1 MDRHAS
7 TIKRHR
13 QSLKRHARNRALT
26 ARLRS
31 SIKQVESA
39 AAKGPAEAA
48 LKEAI
53 ILLDKRAGTGILH
66 RNKAARL
73 KSRLSHLVATRFAS

>member
-13 QSLKRHARNRALT
+13 QSLRRNARNRAIR

-31 SIKQVESA
+31 SIKTVRLAE
-39 AAKGPAEAA
+39 AKGPAEAA

-53 ILLDKRAGTGILH
+53 SLLDKGAGTSMLH
-66 RNKAARL
+66 KNKASRL
-73 KSRLSHLVATRFAS
+73 KSRLARLVATRFAS